1 MRSYLALTLCLFWEP
16 HVTQADEPPPAS
28 PLAPRRHITSPR
40 LNAHDATTICHLSA
54 SKTRPM
60 TQMPRHASGVARGS
74 DVTARLPTKTVSVQI
89 KLDPRRPGTFNYPK
103 YHQRRPPRFDI
114 CGDKWSANKVS
125 GTAVE
130 SGEQT
135 PRL

>member
-1 MRSYLALTLCLFWEP
+1 MPW
-16 HVTQADEPPPAS
+16 H
-28 PLAPRRHITSPR
+28 
-40 LNAHDATTICHLSA
+40 AT
-54 SKTRPM
+54 
-60 TQMPRHASGVARGS
+60 GVMRGS
-74 DVTARLPTKTVSVQI
+74 DVTARPPTKTVSVQI

-114 CGDKWSANKVS
+114 CEDKWSANKVCGS
-125 GTAVE
+125 MGE